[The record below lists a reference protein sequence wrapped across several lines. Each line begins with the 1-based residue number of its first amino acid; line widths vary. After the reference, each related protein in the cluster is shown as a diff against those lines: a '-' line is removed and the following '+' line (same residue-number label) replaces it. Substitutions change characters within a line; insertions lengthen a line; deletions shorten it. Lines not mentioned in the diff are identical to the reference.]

1 MKPVVPTCAEPEI
14 ESEYLG
20 PEIREF
26 LTMRVPSQEHSAAQ
40 IERQKGEPHCQLR
53 EKVAELNKARSKGS
67 RASTEWCL
75 RLRARGAETNQFVRR
90 QRLEAGLASQ
100 EQSQTLLRSPTLSF
114 GFPFL
119 QTTKLA
125 PLQLLVIEQSQRRG

>member
-1 MKPVVPTCAEPEI
+1 MKPVVPTYAEPEI

-20 PEIREF
+20 PEIRDF
-26 LTMRVPSQEHSAAQ
+26 LTMRVASQEHSAAQ
-40 IERQKGEPHCQLR
+40 IERQKGQPHCPLR
-53 EKVAELNKARSKGS
+53 EKVAELNKARRKGS

-75 RLRARGAETNQFVRR
+75 RLRARGAETNQFARR

-100 EQSQTLLRSPTLSF
+100 EQSQTLLRAPTLRF
-114 GFPFL
+114 GFRFL